1 MSKKMTPETKSKTPL
16 ILDIKGNSLDD
27 GPGIR
32 TVVFFK
38 GCPLSC
44 VWCHNPESK
53 KAIPEISFDKN
64 ECVGCDTCI
73 ASCPENAIDRKN
85 PFFIDRLRC
94 TLCGDCVEN
103 CPSGALSMVGKT
115 MGIKDIVTIAAK
127 DRPFYKNS
135 GGGVTLSGGEPTL
148 YMDFLSDL
156 LIGLKD
162 EGIHTLVETCG
173 FFDLQQFE
181 KKIVPYVDTVYYDI
195 KIFDRN
201 VHKQFCGVTND
212 LILENFSKLNLL
224 SAENGFELLART
236 PLIPDI
242 TATDKNLTEIA
253 DFLHT
258 QGVRQARLLAYN
270 PLWHEKNEKIGTQNT
285 FENNKNMNTWIPK
298 EKLETYQSIF
308 SDKGIHT
315 E

>member
-1 MSKKMTPETKSKTPL
+1 MQKKPL

-53 KAIPEISFDKN
+53 KAAPEISFAKS
-64 ECVGCDTCI
+64 ECVGCNTCI
-73 ASCPENAIDRKN
+73 ECCQQNALDRKN
-85 PFFIDRLRC
+85 PYFIDREHC
-94 TLCGDCVEN
+94 TLCAACTEN

-115 MGIKDIVTIAAK
+115 MDVKDIVSVVAK
-127 DRPFYKNS
+127 DKPFYNNS

-156 LIGLKD
+156 LKNLKKD
-162 EGIHTLVETCG
+162 GIHTLIETCG
-173 FFDLQQFE
+173 LFE
-181 KKIVPYVDTVYYDI
+181 FESFGKKILPYINTVYYDI
-195 KIFDRN
+195 KILDPEI
-201 VHKQFCGVTND
+201 HQQFCGVKND
-212 LILENFSKLNLL
+212 RILENFSKLNSL

-242 TATDKNLTEIA
+242 TATEKNLTEIA
-253 DFLHT
+253 DFLKT
-258 QGVRQARLLAYN
+258 QGVSQTRLLAYN
-270 PLWHEKNEKIGTQNT
+270 PLWHEKNEKIGTRNT
-285 FENNKNMNTWIPK
+285 FQNNKEMNAWISK
-298 EKLETYQSIF
+298 EKLEMYHSIYTK
-308 SDKGIHT
+308 KGIQT